1 MAEVDS
7 VVDWEKKYEYTDGV
21 CPLKHM
27 SRFAPLEV
35 LSLSLNIVT
44 LVIVKTKPIKVN
56 ILLHMRLAH
65 GGSRWRLNDSDDES
79 LFTPM
84 SDGAAEIF
92 LSVTE

>member
-1 MAEVDS
+1 MYGIPLYNAVRPTIIDRCTVPSDKMAEVDS
-7 VVDWEKKYEYTDGV
+7 VVAWEKKYEDTDGV

-56 ILLHMRLAH
+56 I
-65 GGSRWRLNDSDDES
+65 
-79 LFTPM
+79 
-84 SDGAAEIF
+84 
-92 LSVTE
+92 